1 MDAVLRTIL
10 EKRVVTNGTETI
22 PLSSSVDAEEG
33 ALIQRAIRAIEPRT
47 YLEVGF
53 AYGVSALFAGAALR
67 ELGRPS
73 PHHILATQPSGNWKG
88 IGIPNHRTDGPWAR
102 VDRHAK

>member
-1 MDAVLRTIL
+1 MDAVLETIL

-53 AYGVSALFAGAALR
+53 AYGVSALFDAAALSD
-67 ELGRPS
+67 LGRPYT
-73 PHHILATQPSGNWKG
+73 HHILHPPQSGNRKG
-88 IGIPNHRTDGPWAR
+88 LSIPHLTAASPW
-102 VDRHAK
+102 DP

>member
-67 ELGRPS
+67 DIGRPYT
-73 PHHILATQPSGNWKG
+73 HHILAHQQSGHCKC
-88 IGIPNHRTDGPWAR
+88 IGITNISPAGLR
-102 VDRHAK
+102 